1 MPTSSTHKITPKALV
16 LRGLYPATITPFKA
30 DLSVDYD
37 ALRRHLSETAQT
49 PGVKGLAVNAGLAE
63 ILQLS
68 DEEKKKILALARSV
82 MMPGQILISGI
93 EGRGPAA
100 ITDGLLAKAAGA
112 DALLV
117 LPPFDVRPYRRLAQD
132 PDSVYGFFKMLD
144 EQVDLPM
151 IIFQYPD
158 PSGCAYSIPALVKA
172 ATLKNV
178 VGLKAACGTVT
189 RYVQLWEALH
199 DKISVLAALDS
210 PPLLGM
216 ILHGVHGA
224 LIGIGVINTP
234 KWVELIAAAMDND
247 AATATQI
254 HRDFCIPIMNGVFEN
269 QEPSSPTSEVACV
282 KEALV
287 QLGQIPNSLVRPP
300 AVNVT
305 DLHRAH
311 VKHALIA
318 AGLLT

>member
-132 PDSVYGFFKMLD
+132 PESVYGFFKMLD

-247 AATATQI
+247 AATATRI
-254 HRDFCIPIMNGVFEN
+254 HRDFCIPIMDGVFEN

>member
-82 MMPGQILISGI
+82 MLPGQLLISGI

-132 PDSVYGFFKMLD
+132 PESVYGFFKMLD

-247 AATATQI
+247 AATATRI
-254 HRDFCIPIMNGVFEN
+254 HRDFCIPIMDGVFEN

>member
-37 ALRRHLSETAQT
+37 ALRRHLRETAQT

-82 MMPGQILISGI
+82 MLPGQLLISGI

-132 PDSVYGFFKMLD
+132 PESVYGFFKMLD

-247 AATATQI
+247 AATATRI
-254 HRDFCIPIMNGVFEN
+254 HRECCIPIMDGVFEN

-287 QLGQIPNSLVRPP
+287 QLGQIPNSLVRHP

>member
-1 MPTSSTHKITPKALV
+1 LLSSSTHKITPKSLV

-82 MMPGQILISGI
+82 MLPDQLLISGI

-216 ILHGVHGA
+216 IMHGVHGA

-247 AATATQI
+247 AATATRI
-254 HRDFCIPIMNGVFEN
+254 HRDFCIPIMDGVFEN

-287 QLGQIPNSLVRPP
+287 QLGQIPNSLVRHP

-318 AGLLT
+318 AGLLI

>member
-82 MMPGQILISGI
+82 MLPGQLLISGI

-172 ATLKNV
+172 ATLKTV

-247 AATATQI
+247 AATATRI
-254 HRDFCIPIMNGVFEN
+254 HRDFCIPIMDGVFEN

-287 QLGQIPNSLVRPP
+287 QLGQIPNSLVRHP

>member
-1 MPTSSTHKITPKALV
+1 MPSSSTHKITPKSLV

-247 AATATQI
+247 AATATRI
-254 HRDFCIPIMNGVFEN
+254 HRDFCIPIMDGVFEN

-287 QLGQIPNSLVRPP
+287 QLGQIPNSLVRHP

>member
-1 MPTSSTHKITPKALV
+1 MPSSSTHKITPKSLV

-37 ALRRHLSETAQT
+37 ALRRHLRETAQT

-82 MMPGQILISGI
+82 MLPGQLLISGI

-247 AATATQI
+247 AATATRI
-254 HRDFCIPIMNGVFEN
+254 HRDFCIPIMDGVFEN

-287 QLGQIPNSLVRPP
+287 QLGQIPNSLVRHP

>member
-1 MPTSSTHKITPKALV
+1 MSSRNEKSLV
-16 LRGLYPATITPFKA
+16 LSGLYPATITPFKA

-37 ALRRHLSETAQT
+37 ALARHLRETAHT
-49 PGVKGLAVNAGLAE
+49 PGVQGIAVNAGLAE

-68 DEEKKKILALARSV
+68 DEEKKKILKLAREV
-82 MMPGQILISGI
+82 MLPGQTLISGI

-100 ITDGLLAKAAGA
+100 VKDGLLEKEAGA

-117 LPPFDVRPYRRLAQD
+117 LNPFDARPYRRLAQN
-132 PDSVYGFFKMLD
+132 PESAYQFYKMLD

-151 IIFQYPD
+151 IVFQYPD
-158 PSGCAYSIPALVKA
+158 QSGCAYSLESLIRISSIP
-172 ATLKNV
+172 NV
-178 VGLKAACGTVT
+178 VAIKAACGTVT
-189 RYVQLWEALH
+189 RYVQIWEALH
-199 DKISVLAALDS
+199 DKLTILAALDS

-224 LIGIGVINTP
+224 LIGIGVIDTP
-234 KWVELIAAAMDND
+234 KWVELID
-247 AATATQI
+247 AAISGDAVKAQKI
-254 HRDFCIPIMNGVFEN
+254 HREFCIPIMDGVFEN

-282 KEALV
+282 KEALM

-305 DLHRAH
+305 EAHRAH
-311 VKHALIA
+311 VKHGLVASGLIK
-318 AGLLT
+318 T

>member
-1 MPTSSTHKITPKALV
+1 MLSSSTHKITPKSLV

-82 MMPGQILISGI
+82 MLPGQLLISGI

-247 AATATQI
+247 AATATRI
-254 HRDFCIPIMNGVFEN
+254 HRDFCIPIMDGVFEN

-287 QLGQIPNSLVRPP
+287 QLGQIPNSLVRHP

>member
-1 MPTSSTHKITPKALV
+1 LLSSSTHKITPKSLV

-82 MMPGQILISGI
+82 MLPGQLLISGI

-247 AATATQI
+247 AATATRI
-254 HRDFCIPIMNGVFEN
+254 HRDFCIPIMDGVFEN

-287 QLGQIPNSLVRPP
+287 QLGQIPNSLVRHP

-318 AGLLT
+318 AGLLI

>member
-1 MPTSSTHKITPKALV
+1 MPSRSTHKITPKSLV

-37 ALRRHLSETAQT
+37 ALRRHLRETAQT

-82 MMPGQILISGI
+82 MLPGQLLISGI

-247 AATATQI
+247 AATATRI
-254 HRDFCIPIMNGVFEN
+254 HRDFCIPIMDGVFEN

-287 QLGQIPNSLVRPP
+287 QLGQIPNSLVRHP

>member
-1 MPTSSTHKITPKALV
+1 MPSSSTHKIIPKSLV

-82 MMPGQILISGI
+82 MLPGQLLISGI

-247 AATATQI
+247 AATATRI
-254 HRDFCIPIMNGVFEN
+254 HRDFCIPIMDGVFEN

-287 QLGQIPNSLVRPP
+287 QLGQIPNSLVRHP

>member
-1 MPTSSTHKITPKALV
+1 LLSSSTHKITPKSLV

-82 MMPGQILISGI
+82 MLPGQLLISGI

-247 AATATQI
+247 AATATRI
-254 HRDFCIPIMNGVFEN
+254 HRDFCIPIMDGVFEN

-287 QLGQIPNSLVRPP
+287 QLGQIPNSLVRHP

>member
-1 MPTSSTHKITPKALV
+1 M
-16 LRGLYPATITPFKA
+16 
-30 DLSVDYD
+30 
-37 ALRRHLSETAQT
+37 
-49 PGVKGLAVNAGLAE
+49 
-63 ILQLS
+63 
-68 DEEKKKILALARSV
+68 RS
-82 MMPGQILISGI
+82 SGI
-93 EGRGPAA
+93 DGRGPAA
-100 ITDGLLAKAAGA
+100 IADGLLAKTAGA

-144 EQVDLPM
+144 EQVGLPM

-254 HRDFCIPIMNGVFEN
+254 HRDFCIPIMDGVFEN

-287 QLGQIPNSLVRPP
+287 QLGQIPNSLVRHP

>member
-37 ALRRHLSETAQT
+37 ALRRHLRETAQT

-82 MMPGQILISGI
+82 MLPGQLLISGI

-132 PDSVYGFFKMLD
+132 PESVYGFFKMLD

-158 PSGCAYSIPALVKA
+158 PSGCAYSRPALVKA

-234 KWVELIAAAMDND
+234 KWVELIAAAMYND
-247 AATATQI
+247 AATATRI
-254 HRDFCIPIMNGVFEN
+254 HRDFCIPIMDGVFEN

-287 QLGQIPNSLVRPP
+287 QLGQIPNSLVRHP

>member
-1 MPTSSTHKITPKALV
+1 MPSSSTHKITPKSLV

-37 ALRRHLSETAQT
+37 ALRRHLRETAQT

-82 MMPGQILISGI
+82 MLPGQLLISGI

-132 PDSVYGFFKMLD
+132 PESVYGFFKMLD

-247 AATATQI
+247 AATATRI
-254 HRDFCIPIMNGVFEN
+254 HRDFCIPIMDGVFEN

-287 QLGQIPNSLVRPP
+287 QLGQIPNSLVRHP

>member
-1 MPTSSTHKITPKALV
+1 LPTSSTHKITPKALV

-100 ITDGLLAKAAGA
+100 IADGLLAKAGGA

-224 LIGIGVINTP
+224 LIGISVINTS

-247 AATATQI
+247 AATATRI
-254 HRDFCIPIMNGVFEN
+254 HRDFCIPIMDGVFEN

-287 QLGQIPNSLVRPP
+287 QLGQIPNSLVRHP

-318 AGLLT
+318 AGMLT

>member
-1 MPTSSTHKITPKALV
+1 MLSSSTHKITPKSLV

-82 MMPGQILISGI
+82 MLPDQLLISGI

-216 ILHGVHGA
+216 IMHGVHGA

-247 AATATQI
+247 AATATRI
-254 HRDFCIPIMNGVFEN
+254 HRDFCIPIMDGVFEN

-287 QLGQIPNSLVRPP
+287 QLGQIPNSLVRHP

-318 AGLLT
+318 AGLLI

>member
-1 MPTSSTHKITPKALV
+1 LPSSSTHKITPKSLV

-37 ALRRHLSETAQT
+37 ALRRHLRETAQT

-82 MMPGQILISGI
+82 MLPGQLLISGI

-247 AATATQI
+247 AATATRI
-254 HRDFCIPIMNGVFEN
+254 HRDFCIPIMDGVFEN

-287 QLGQIPNSLVRPP
+287 QLGQIPNSLVRHP

-318 AGLLT
+318 AGLLI

>member
-1 MPTSSTHKITPKALV
+1 LPSSSTHKITPKSLV

-37 ALRRHLSETAQT
+37 ALRRHLRETAQT

-82 MMPGQILISGI
+82 MLPGQLLISGI

-247 AATATQI
+247 AATATRI
-254 HRDFCIPIMNGVFEN
+254 HRDFCIPIMDGVFEN

-287 QLGQIPNSLVRPP
+287 QLGQIPNSLVRHP

>member
-1 MPTSSTHKITPKALV
+1 MLSSSTHKITPKSLV

-82 MMPGQILISGI
+82 MLPGQLLISGI

-247 AATATQI
+247 AATATRI
-254 HRDFCIPIMNGVFEN
+254 HRDFCIPIMDGVFEN

-287 QLGQIPNSLVRPP
+287 QLGQIPNSLVRHP

-318 AGLLT
+318 AGLLI

>member
-1 MPTSSTHKITPKALV
+1 MSSSSTHKITSKSLV

-224 LIGIGVINTP
+224 LIGISVINTS

-247 AATATQI
+247 AATATRI
-254 HRDFCIPIMNGVFEN
+254 HRDFCIPIMDGVFEN

-287 QLGQIPNSLVRPP
+287 QLGQIPNSLVRHP

-318 AGLLT
+318 AGMLT